1 MQGNDR
7 YDSIS
12 ETRRYKSMI
21 TRYDPFREALS
32 LRRAMD
38 QLFEQ
43 SFVRPNMMSGAAP
56 QLAPMDICETQNGY
70 EVDVALPG
78 VRPEDIELT
87 VDQNTLTIRGRF
99 SHQNEHQD
107 QPEGQAQAQ
116 QQAQAGQTPGQQ
128 QAQASQ
134 TQGQQQTQQDG
145 GQQTQQGKTERHRR
159 GHNWLSR
166 EIVAGAFERV
176 VTFPR
181 PNDTNNVQTK
191 FENGILTIM
200 LPVSEGSRPKRISI
214 TGGQSQPKHGPV
226 ETGQRQE
233 AAQRQETGQRQEAG
247 QRQG

>member
-7 YDSIS
+7 YDSIP
-12 ETRRYKSMI
+12 ETRRYQSMM

-43 SFVRPNMMSGAAP
+43 SFVNPSMMPGS
-56 QLAPMDICETQNGY
+56 QTMLAPMDVCETDNGY

-128 QAQASQ
+128 QAQAGQQQAQASQ

-145 GQQTQQGKTERHRR
+145 GQQTQQGKMELHRR
-159 GHNWLSR
+159 G
-166 EIVAGAFERV
+166 
-176 VTFPR
+176 
-181 PNDTNNVQTK
+181 
-191 FENGILTIM
+191 
-200 LPVSEGSRPKRISI
+200 
-214 TGGQSQPKHGPV
+214 
-226 ETGQRQE
+226 
-233 AAQRQETGQRQEAG
+233 
-247 QRQG
+247 